1 MSTKKRSNLGRGLS
15 ALLGGDEANPGMV
28 TAKPGG
34 GSAQQTV
41 PIQILHAGRYQPRRT
56 MDAEAIDALAQSIGE
71 KGVLQP
77 ILVRPHPDKQDHY
90 EIIAGERRW
99 RAAQKA
105 GVHDMPAI
113 VRDLTDAEAL
123 EIGLI
128 ENLQREDL
136 TPIEE
141 AEGFRRLMEEF
152 GHTQEKL
159 AEHIGKSR
167 SAVANALRLLSLPG
181 PVQALVDEGTLS
193 AGHVRPL
200 IGRDDAE
207 GLALR
212 IANDGLSVRQ
222 AEALAKSSGG
232 GGGKGRKRQPPT
244 KDADTA
250 ALERDLASVLGLG
263 VEIKTAGTG
272 GSLTLRYTTLD
283 QLDEVLRRL
292 SHGPVD
298 RRS

>member
-1 MSTKKRSNLGRGLS
+1 MNTKKRSNLGRGLS
-15 ALLGGDEANPGMV
+15 ALLGGDEPAAAV
-28 TAKPGG
+28 PGG
-34 GSAQQTV
+34 AVASEAGHHGLPLQV
-41 PIQILHAGRYQPRRT
+41 LHPGRYQPRRH
-56 MDAEAIDALAQSIGE
+56 MDAEAIDALAQSVAE

-77 ILVRPHPDKQDHY
+77 ILVRPHPEKQGQY

-105 GVHDMPAI
+105 MLHEVPVI

-141 AEGFRRLMEEF
+141 AEGFRRLMDEF

-159 AEHIGKSR
+159 AEHLGKSR
-167 SAVANALRLLSLPG
+167 SAVANALRLLSLPK
-181 PVQALVDEGTLS
+181 PVQGMVDEGTLS

-207 GLALR
+207 GLAFR
-212 IANDGLSVRQ
+212 IASEGLSVRQ
-222 AEALAKSSGG
+222 AEDLAKSESAGG
-232 GGGKGRKRQPPT
+232 TKKKRKAPE
-244 KDADTA
+244 KDADTK
-250 ALERDLASVLGLG
+250 ALERDLGSMLGLD
-263 VEIKTAGTG
+263 VEIKTSGSG
-272 GSLTLRYTTLD
+272 GALVLRYKTLD
-283 QLDEVLRRL
+283 QLDDLLRRL
-292 SHGPVD
+292 SHG
-298 RRS
+298 